1 MTAIREIF
9 AWEAINNAR
18 TLGGVLGKA
27 GFEVRLACGLAERGE
42 IQRAALARECM
53 LVIWS
58 AAGEGSHH
66 VWEWV
71 EAALEAAP
79 ETLVEATIDGN
90 APELE
95 GRTEAPIDLSGW
107 NGDAGA
113 EAIAELLRRIKRAG
127 AAAPRPAGKEPNRT
141 AMVAFGAIV
150 AVTFVAAI
158 GARVSDR
165 PTMVAS
171 IDPLAAA
178 DGPGAVLSDMEPLH
192 DVLTPVGGVPL
203 TPLDTTE
210 AMVPGGSE
218 VVLPEPESAGGAL
231 SFRRLSARTI
241 ADTNGVT
248 YLLPAPRLAES
259 ADFRDPSIMGRL
271 ETMASPLI
279 GRD

>member
-1 MTAIREIF
+1 
-9 AWEAINNAR
+9 
-18 TLGGVLGKA
+18 
-27 GFEVRLACGLAERGE
+27 
-42 IQRAALARECM
+42 
-53 LVIWS
+53 
-58 AAGEGSHH
+58 
-66 VWEWV
+66 
-71 EAALEAAP
+71 
-79 ETLVEATIDGN
+79 
-90 APELE
+90 
-95 GRTEAPIDLSGW
+95 
-107 NGDAGA
+107 
-113 EAIAELLRRIKRAG
+113 
-127 AAAPRPAGKEPNRT
+127 
-141 AMVAFGAIV
+141 
-150 AVTFVAAI
+150 
-158 GARVSDR
+158 
-165 PTMVAS
+165 MVAS

-218 VVLPEPESAGGAL
+218 VVLPEPESAGGTL